1 MIIDLTHYGKK
12 IEKLLSLIT
21 HVEQESS
28 LNDGIIL
35 MSLSEIK
42 DYLSSVELLVSK
54 LKSKKIDIDLCNGI
68 LSESEGTKLK
78 LIKLYEP
85 NVIKFKNI
93 REKFVKIAN
102 AYSDIKLDKNIT
114 EKEGIYFNALKDLI
128 IALCSN
134 FDNSELTIKDLNKIK
149 ELSKQFSNINFSNIS
164 SKDKENFL
172 AIRDEL
178 LSIGD
183 RYHHHY
189 LEISELSK
197 MQPSL
202 IIGAEDS
209 IDNYIQ
215 ELLQEQS
222 GAQKNLN
229 SKPSSK

>member
-35 MSLSEIK
+35 MSLSDIK

-93 REKFVKIAN
+93 REKFVKISN
-102 AYSDIKLDKNIT
+102 AYSDIKLDKNIK
-114 EKEGIYFNALKDLI
+114 KE
-128 IALCSN
+128 
-134 FDNSELTIKDLNKIK
+134 
-149 ELSKQFSNINFSNIS
+149 
-164 SKDKENFL
+164 
-172 AIRDEL
+172 
-178 LSIGD
+178 
-183 RYHHHY
+183 
-189 LEISELSK
+189 
-197 MQPSL
+197 
-202 IIGAEDS
+202 
-209 IDNYIQ
+209 
-215 ELLQEQS
+215 
-222 GAQKNLN
+222 
-229 SKPSSK
+229 

>member
-1 MIIDLTHYGKK
+1 M
-12 IEKLLSLIT
+12 
-21 HVEQESS
+21 EQ
-28 LNDGIIL
+28 
-35 MSLSEIK
+35 
-42 DYLSSVELLVSK
+42 
-54 LKSKKIDIDLCNGI
+54 
-68 LSESEGTKLK
+68 
-78 LIKLYEP
+78 
-85 NVIKFKNI
+85 
-93 REKFVKIAN
+93 
-102 AYSDIKLDKNIT
+102 
-114 EKEGIYFNALKDLI
+114 
-128 IALCSN
+128 
-134 FDNSELTIKDLNKIK
+134 NKIK